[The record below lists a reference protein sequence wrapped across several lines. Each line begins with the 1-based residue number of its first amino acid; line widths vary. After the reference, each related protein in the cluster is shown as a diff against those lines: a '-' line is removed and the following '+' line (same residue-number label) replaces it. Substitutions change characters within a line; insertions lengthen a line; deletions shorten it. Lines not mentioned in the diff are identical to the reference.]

1 MDVIVG
7 IPGKSPS
14 SSKFRE
20 RGCNSYKCGDWFSSE
35 DEDWRAGG
43 DDIPNVRHECQ
54 YICHVE
60 ENSDDGFSN
69 YESGDEGV
77 ATSTDTNI
85 DVDEES
91 RVNREKKKKSTMHDT
106 FEYGSEFHVGD
117 GGNT

>member
-1 MDVIVG
+1 MWMGDMQPIKATLAFTISVER
-7 IPGKSPS
+7 PNGKSPS

-91 RVNREKKKKSTMHDT
+91 RVNREKKEEVYHA
-106 FEYGSEFHVGD
+106 
-117 GGNT
+117 